1 MEFAIN
7 VQKKS
12 EIIEFFSDKDI
23 LLNIDNKKQKAK
35 LSGSKLDFPIVSTL
49 TVNCEISWALALRLM
64 LKVQNNEQAIVH
76 Y

>member
-7 VQKKS
+7 TQKKF

-23 LLNIDNKKQKAK
+23 LLNINNKKQKAK
-35 LSGSKLDFPIVSTL
+35 LSGSKLDFPIVSTK
-49 TVNCEISWALALRLM
+49 TINCEISWALALRLM
-64 LKVQNNEQAIVH
+64 VKVQNNEQAVVQ